1 MPFDGIFCSV
11 FIYHQTIDTMKKMCL
26 QKIHYLVIRALKQL
40 IYNNVAIITMEI
52 QRIKKNAT
60 SKIYGVLL

>member
-11 FIYHQTIDTMKKMCL
+11 FLYRQQINTMKKLCV
-26 QKIHYLVIRALKQL
+26 QKFHYLVTRALKQL
-40 IYNNVAIITMEI
+40 IYNDVAIITMGI
-52 QRIKKNAT
+52 WGIKKNAT